1 MWSAGK
7 GSANKDVHRNAGMGR
22 DHPSCV
28 KSSMELAK
36 APTPLPTVGSVAA
49 PAYGYA
55 VETERT
61 L

>member
-1 MWSAGK
+1 
-7 GSANKDVHRNAGMGR
+7 
-22 DHPSCV
+22 
-28 KSSMELAK
+28 MELAK